1 MTLTYTK
8 YLRIDELLALQKPM
22 SDGPEHDEM
31 LFIVIHQVFELWFK
45 QVLHEFTLLKKSFL
59 KNEAATGMATL
70 KRVLTIL
77 KTIVAQID
85 VLETM
90 TPLQFKSFRDR
101 LETASGFQSVQFRL
115 LEIALGKKNIQFID
129 KLPLEDSDKQKMRV
143 AAQEPS
149 LYEYFLKF
157 LNLNGCKVPE
167 KSTEANPAVQDVL
180 LDIYRTRPDLMRV
193 CELLTDMDEGIQE
206 WRYRHVKMVE
216 RTIGNKMGT
225 GGTGVDYLKSTL
237 FKPLFPDLW
246 AIRDRF

>member
-1 MTLTYTK
+1 MMLTYTK
-8 YLRIDELLALQKPM
+8 YLKVDELLSLQNPL
-22 SDGPEHDEM
+22 SEGPEHDEM

-45 QVLHEFTLLKKSFL
+45 QILHEFSLLKKSFL
-59 KNEAATGMATL
+59 VSDIVTSMMTL

-115 LEIALGKKNIQFID
+115 LEIALGKRNIQFID
-129 KLPLEDSDKQKMRV
+129 KLPIEDSDKQKMRV
-143 AAQEPS
+143 TVQEPT

-157 LNLNGCKVPE
+157 LNLQGCQVPE
-167 KSTEANPAVQDVL
+167 KSTEPNPAVQNVL
-180 LDIYRTRPDLMRV
+180 LGIYRTRPDLVRV

-237 FKPLFPDLW
+237 FKPCFPDLW

>member
-8 YLRIDELLALQKPM
+8 YLKVDELLALQKPL

-45 QVLHEFTLLKKSFL
+45 QILHEFTFLKKSL
-59 KNEAATGMATL
+59 LGNDAATGMATM

-115 LEIALGKKNIQFID
+115 LEIALGKRNLQFIE
-129 KLPLEDSDKQKMRV
+129 KLPIENSDREKLQQAV
-143 AAQEPS
+143 TEPS
-149 LYEYFLKF
+149 LYDCFLKF

-167 KSTEANPAVQDVL
+167 KSAEPNPVVQEVL
-180 LDIYRTRPDLMRV
+180 LDIYRTRPDLTRV